1 MQRCNLY
8 IICLILCFSTLSCTN
23 YSASSFGGKQI
34 RSAHIVE
41 FGQVVS
47 VKPVELEGNTT
58 PILGTI
64 AGGAVGGVLGSLIGG
79 GTGRVLSTVVGAGAG
94 AIAGNIAERKI
105 TTQQGLEIEVKLDN
119 GQIISIVQGADQS
132 FSPGERVRVLR
143 GNDGSARVSRI

>member
-1 MQRCNLY
+1 MQRYGLY
-8 IICLILCFSTLSCTN
+8 IICLVLCIGMISCGN
-23 YSASSFGGKQI
+23 FSASSFGGKQI

-41 FGQVVS
+41 FGKVVS
-47 VKPVELEGNTT
+47 VKPVELEGNT
-58 PILGTI
+58 PIFGTI

-79 GTGRVLSTVVGAGAG
+79 GSGRILSTVVGAGAG

-143 GNDGSARVSRI
+143 GNDGSARVSSI

>member
-1 MQRCNLY
+1 MQRCGLY
-8 IICLILCFSTLSCTN
+8 IICLVLSIGMISCAN
-23 YSASSFGGKQI
+23 FSASSFGGKQI

-41 FGQVVS
+41 FGKVVS
-47 VKPVELEGNTT
+47 VKPVELEGNT

-64 AGGAVGGVLGSLIGG
+64 AGGAVSGVLGSLIGG
-79 GTGRVLSTVVGAGAG
+79 GSGRILSTVVGAGAG
-94 AIAGNIAERKI
+94 AVAGNIAERKI

-143 GNDGSARVSRI
+143 GSDGSARVSSI

>member
-1 MQRCNLY
+1 MQRCGLY
-8 IICLILCFSTLSCTN
+8 IICLVLSVGMISCTN
-23 YSASSFGGKQI
+23 FSASSFGGKQI

-41 FGQVVS
+41 FGKVVS
-47 VKPVELEGNTT
+47 IKPVELEGNT

-79 GTGRVLSTVVGAGAG
+79 GSGRILSTVVGAGAG
-94 AIAGNIAERKI
+94 AVAGNIAERKI
-105 TTQQGLEIEVKLDN
+105 ITQQGLEIEVKLDN

-143 GNDGSARVSRI
+143 GSDGSARVSSI